1 MDFVHL
7 VASKQVE
14 KGLSDSEVS
23 LKAGINEYT
32 YYNLKK
38 YRIYLS
44 RVAYYSLSCVFEL
57 PILLDNEID
66 AVLEENKRK
75 VGNPE
80 SNLDIAAEF
89 VNPKTVERLETE
101 LKKLKRTLDT
111 VDEKTKV
118 INRLYLEIDSLKKE
132 LDNIQGDI
140 KESVKKAFSEGVI
153 EGSKKI
159 ESMKISSNQQ
169 FINTLNAEYTEKIEK
184 LELALKKSEL
194 AYTRLYK
201 EVEIAKQNN
210 VVANI
215 YGFDKPLL
223 LMKEEMGLDLK
234 DSLIADI
241 LSAYYENNDSVDKI
255 AYKLDIETKLVE
267 NVIINYGIKN
277 NNGVQIYVKR
287 Q

>member
-1 MDFVHL
+1 MDFIHL

-23 LKAGINEYT
+23 LRTGINEYT

-38 YRIYLS
+38 YRVYLS
-44 RVAYYSLSCVFEL
+44 RVAYYSLSCVFGL
-57 PILLDNEID
+57 SILLDNEID
-66 AVLEENKRK
+66 AVLEENKRI
-75 VGNPE
+75 VGHPE
-80 SNLDIAAEF
+80 TNLDIAAEF

-101 LKKLKRTLDT
+101 LNKLKRTFDT
-111 VDEKTKV
+111 VEEKTKV
-118 INRLYLEIDSLKKE
+118 INKLYLEIDSLKKE
-132 LDNIQGDI
+132 LGSIQDDI
-140 KESVKKAFSEGVI
+140 KERVKKAFSEGII

-210 VVANI
+210 IVANI

-234 DSLIADI
+234 DSLISDI